1 MRETKDSNIKWV
13 GAIPSTWTTELGK
26 HFMTCLDRPVRE
38 DDGVITCFRDG
49 EVTLRS
55 KRREEGFTVSF
66 QEIGYQGIE
75 PGDLVVHGM
84 DGFAGAIGISDSR
97 GKATPVLNVLDTEQ
111 DKRYMMYALRNMAYT
126 DVFLALSTGIRV
138 RSCDTSWKKL
148 RSLEYALPPLDEQRK
163 IADKIEQ
170 KSKQVDALIANQ
182 QAQIEKLKQYK
193 QSLIT
198 EVVTKGLEPNAPM
211 KDSGIEWLETIP
223 KCWQVAPLKSLFTF
237 GKGLPITKDNLIES
251 GVPVISYGQIHAKW
265 NSGVTIHE
273 ELKRFVSDDY
283 LSTNPNSLVKK
294 GDFIMADTSE
304 DREGCGNCAYVDSEG
319 QLFAGYHTIILNSI
333 EGSNN
338 KYLAYLF
345 RTDAWRSQI
354 RKRVS
359 GVKLFS
365 ISRRILGDVSVV
377 LPPEEEVHRML
388 AFLDDKCSKVDKLVT
403 IKQRKI
409 EELNRYKKALI
420 YEYVTGKKEVV

>member
-26 HFMTCLDRPVRE
+26 HFMTYLDRPVKE

-148 RSLEYALPPLDEQRK
+148 RSLQYALPPLDEQSK
-163 IADKIEQ
+163 IADRIEQ

-198 EVVTKGLEPNAPM
+198 EVVTKGLDPNAPM
-211 KDSGIEWLETIP
+211 KDSGVEWIGAINAGFRLMRLKHVALILDEYRKPITADQRNQDADVLYDYYGASGVIDKIDGYTIDDHVMLIGEDGANLRMRNLPLMYEVNGKAWINNHAHILKPKADIDFYYLFYALEGLDINPYITGSAQPKLNQENLRNLWLPIPDLETQASIVQYIRD
-223 KCWQVAPLKSLFTF
+223 K
-237 GKGLPITKDNLIES
+237 
-251 GVPVISYGQIHAKW
+251 HAK
-265 NSGVTIHE
+265 ID
-273 ELKRFVSDDY
+273 ELIGIKTKK
-283 LSTNPNSLVKK
+283 LSK
-294 GDFIMADTSE
+294 
-304 DREGCGNCAYVDSEG
+304 
-319 QLFAGYHTIILNSI
+319 
-333 EGSNN
+333 
-338 KYLAYLF
+338 
-345 RTDAWRSQI
+345 
-354 RKRVS
+354 
-359 GVKLFS
+359 
-365 ISRRILGDVSVV
+365 
-377 LPPEEEVHRML
+377 
-388 AFLDDKCSKVDKLVT
+388 LDD
-403 IKQRKI
+403 
-409 EELNRYKKALI
+409 YKKAII

>member
-198 EVVTKGLEPNAPM
+198 EVVTKGLDPNAPM
-211 KDSGIEWLETIP
+211 K
-223 KCWQVAPLKSLFTF
+223 
-237 GKGLPITKDNLIES
+237 ES
-251 GVPVISYGQIHAKW
+251 GVEWIGAIPQSWSIYRLKYVCKVRDGLVDPRDPQYGQLPHIGPGNIEKFTGRLTDYNLVEEEQLISGKYVFNEHDLVYGKINPQLGKVAYPRFKGLCSADAYAIISNESMVLPEFLQLWFLSRPFIDRTILESLRMGMPKINRDDLMKLEIAIPSIEEQKRIIEHYASVDKDLSRLIAIKEEKAKK
-265 NSGVTIHE
+265 
-273 ELKRFVSDDY
+273 LDDY
-283 LSTNPNSLVKK
+283 KK
-294 GDFIMADTSE
+294 S
-304 DREGCGNCAYVDSEG
+304 
-319 QLFAGYHTIILNSI
+319 
-333 EGSNN
+333 
-338 KYLAYLF
+338 
-345 RTDAWRSQI
+345 
-354 RKRVS
+354 
-359 GVKLFS
+359 
-365 ISRRILGDVSVV
+365 
-377 LPPEEEVHRML
+377 
-388 AFLDDKCSKVDKLVT
+388 
-403 IKQRKI
+403 
-409 EELNRYKKALI
+409 LI
-420 YEYVTGKKEVV
+420 YEYVTGKKEVS

>member
-26 HFMTCLDRPVRE
+26 HFMTCLDRPVKE

-148 RSLEYALPPLDEQRK
+148 RSLQYALPPLDEQSK
-163 IADKIEQ
+163 IADRIEQ

-198 EVVTKGLEPNAPM
+198 EVVTKGLNPDAPM
-211 KDSGIEWLETIP
+211 KDSGFIYYGQIP
-223 KCWQVAPLKSLFTF
+223 AQWKLVA
-237 GKGLPITKDNLIES
+237 TKYLYRIES
-251 GVPVISYGQIHAKW
+251 GATPKSENPDYFDGDIPWITPADYKTDDV
-265 NSGVTIHE
+265 
-273 ELKRFVSDDY
+273 FVSGGRR
-283 LSTNPNSLVKK
+283 SLTEQ
-294 GDFIMADTSE
+294 G
-304 DREGCGNCAYVDSEG
+304 
-319 QLFAGYHTIILNSI
+319 LNSCSTTLI
-333 EGSNN
+333 PKGSIIFSKRAPIGSVAINSETLCTNQGCLSCIPRTNDLSKYFYYVMSVMAEQYNLLGSGTTFKEISANN
-338 KYLAYLF
+338 FANFILPQPPIQEQQL
-345 RTDAWRSQI
+345 I
-354 RKRVS
+354 VS
-359 GVKLFS
+359 
-365 ISRRILGDVSVV
+365 
-377 LPPEEEVHRML
+377 
-388 AFLDDKCSKVDKLVT
+388 FLDEKCSKIQKLIS
-403 IKQRKI
+403 IKTQKI
-409 EELNRYKKALI
+409 DRMISYKKSLI

>member
-26 HFMTCLDRPVRE
+26 HFMTCLDRPVKE

-148 RSLEYALPPLDEQRK
+148 RSLQYALPPLDEQSK
-163 IADKIEQ
+163 IADRIEQ

-193 QSLIT
+193 QALIT
-198 EVVTKGLEPNAPM
+198 EVVTKGLNPDAPM
-211 KDSGIEWLETIP
+211 KDSGFIYYGQIP
-223 KCWQVAPLKSLFTF
+223 AQWKLVA
-237 GKGLPITKDNLIES
+237 TKYLYRIES
-251 GVPVISYGQIHAKW
+251 GATPKSENPDYFDGDIPWITPADYKTDDV
-265 NSGVTIHE
+265 
-273 ELKRFVSDDY
+273 FVSGGRR
-283 LSTNPNSLVKK
+283 SLTEQ
-294 GDFIMADTSE
+294 G
-304 DREGCGNCAYVDSEG
+304 
-319 QLFAGYHTIILNSI
+319 LNSCSTTLI
-333 EGSNN
+333 PKGSIIFSKRAPIGSVAINSETLCTNQGCLSCIPRTNDLSKYFYYVMSVMAEQYNLLGSGTTFKEISANN
-338 KYLAYLF
+338 FANFILPQPPIQEQQL
-345 RTDAWRSQI
+345 I
-354 RKRVS
+354 VS
-359 GVKLFS
+359 
-365 ISRRILGDVSVV
+365 
-377 LPPEEEVHRML
+377 
-388 AFLDDKCSKVDKLVT
+388 FLDEKCSKIQKLIS
-403 IKQRKI
+403 IKTQKI
-409 EELNRYKKALI
+409 ERMIGYKKSLI